1 MDKKQKAEI
10 KEKIRLEIIKT
21 EKTILEYRE
30 MTRPIAPD
38 CAIGRVSRMDS
49 IVTMEI
55 TKSALRKKEE
65 KLSSLKYAEQQI
77 SNKNFGLC
85 AKCGGSIPIGR
96 IMLMPQSRFCVKC
109 AS

>member
-1 MDKKQKAEI
+1 MNKLQKAEI
-10 KEKIRLEIIKT
+10 KEKIKLEIIKT
-21 EKTILEYRE
+21 EKTVLKYRE

-38 CAIGRVSRMDS
+38 CAIGRISRMDS

-65 KLSSLKYAEQQI
+65 KLSNLKYAEQQI
-77 SNKNFGLC
+77 NNESFGLC
-85 AKCGGSIPIGR
+85 AKCGGEIPIGR
-96 IMLMPQSRFCVKC
+96 IMLMPQSRFCVNC